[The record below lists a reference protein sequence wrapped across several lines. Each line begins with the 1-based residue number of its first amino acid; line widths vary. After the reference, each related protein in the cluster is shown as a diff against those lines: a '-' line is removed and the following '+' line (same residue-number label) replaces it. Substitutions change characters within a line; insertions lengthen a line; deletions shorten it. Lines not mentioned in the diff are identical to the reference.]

1 MFSKVMFILFAA
13 TVVLVLINWER
24 LWDYIRPMV

>member
-1 MFSKVMFILFAA
+1 MFSKLMFIFFAA

>member
-1 MFSKVMFILFAA
+1 MFSKIMFILFSA

>member
-1 MFSKVMFILFAA
+1 MFSKIMFILFAA
-13 TVVLVLINWER
+13 TVVLVLINWDR

>member
-1 MFSKVMFILFAA
+1 MFSKIIFILFAA

-24 LWDYIRPMV
+24 LWDYIHPMV

>member
-1 MFSKVMFILFAA
+1 MFSKIMFILFAA

>member
-1 MFSKVMFILFAA
+1 MFSKIMFILFTA

>member
-1 MFSKVMFILFAA
+1 MFSKIMFILFSA
-13 TVVLVLINWER
+13 TVVLALINWER

>member
-1 MFSKVMFILFAA
+1 MFSKIMFILFAA

-24 LWDYIRPMV
+24 LWDHIRPMV

>member
-1 MFSKVMFILFAA
+1 MFSKIMFILFAT

>member
-1 MFSKVMFILFAA
+1 MFSKIMFILFAA
-13 TVVLVLINWER
+13 SVVLVLINWER

>member
-1 MFSKVMFILFAA
+1 MFSKIMFILFAA
-13 TVVLVLINWER
+13 AVVLVLINWER

>member
-1 MFSKVMFILFAA
+1 MFSKIMFILFAA
-13 TVVLVLINWER
+13 TVLLVLINWER